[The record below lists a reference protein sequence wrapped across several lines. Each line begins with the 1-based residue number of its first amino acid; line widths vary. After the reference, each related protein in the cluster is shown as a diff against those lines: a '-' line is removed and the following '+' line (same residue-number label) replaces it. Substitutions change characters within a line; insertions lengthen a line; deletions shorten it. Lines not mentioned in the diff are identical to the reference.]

1 VRVAILIPLLTSLAF
16 AGDAT
21 ESARELYRKTHYTEA
36 IAELKRGE
44 PDAQTLELLGQC
56 YYQLGDFKKATDALE
71 KAAASVA
78 NDASRHAP
86 FDSMIQTWLGR
97 AWGERAETSFP
108 FAAAA
113 HARKAREAFERAV
126 RLDPA
131 NAMGMSDLFDYYM
144 QAPGFMGGGIE
155 KARELIPSLAKL
167 DPLGAHLAQAKL
179 DEEKKQLAAA
189 EAELRAAI
197 QIAPDKLDPVLEL
210 AQFLA
215 RHNRYEESDEA
226 FQQAASVAPDSPRI
240 IFARAESLIKSKR
253 NVAQA
258 RDMLKQYLAAKGL
271 TPDDP
276 PRWEALRLMK
286 KAESQ

>member
-1 VRVAILIPLLTSLAF
+1 VRAAILIPVLTALAF
-16 AGDAT
+16 AGDTT
-21 ESARELYRKTHYTEA
+21 ERARELYRKTDYADA
-36 IAELKRGE
+36 IASLKQGGLKQGE
-44 PDAQTLELLGQC
+44 SDAQSLELLGQC

-71 KAAASVA
+71 KATTF
-78 NDASRHAP
+78 AP
-86 FDSMIQTWLGR
+86 ADSMIQDWLGR
-97 AWGERAETSFP
+97 AWGERAETSFA

-113 HARKAREAFERAV
+113 HARKAREAFEKAV

-131 NAMGMSDLFDYYM
+131 NAMAMNDLFDYYI
-144 QAPGFMGGGIE
+144 QAPGFLGGGIE

-179 DEEKKQLAAA
+179 DEEKKQFAAA
-189 EAELRAAI
+189 ETELRAAI
-197 QIAPDKLDPVLEL
+197 GMGPEKVYPVLEL

-215 RHNRYEESDEA
+215 RRNRHEESDQA

-240 IFARAESLIKSKR
+240 LFARAESLIKGKR
-253 NVAQA
+253 NVAEA
-258 RDMLKQYLAAKGL
+258 RDLLKQYLAAQGL

-286 KAESQ
+286 KAPEGQ